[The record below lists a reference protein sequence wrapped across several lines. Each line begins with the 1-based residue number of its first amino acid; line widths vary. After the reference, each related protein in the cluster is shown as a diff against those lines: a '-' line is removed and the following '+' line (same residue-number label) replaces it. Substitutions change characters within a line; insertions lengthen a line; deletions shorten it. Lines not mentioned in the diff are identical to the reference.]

1 MSRWEEVILED
12 IVEIK
17 GRIGWKGYKKS
28 DLRDS
33 GPVVIGGTN
42 IKNDIYLDLA
52 ELKHL
57 SREKYEESPEIM
69 LKTGDV
75 LLVQRGSSV
84 GDVGYYHGEFK
95 EATINPTII
104 VMSDFKGNSR
114 FLAYYLMSSIGQ
126 NKLNSLKS
134 GSSIP
139 AIYQKPLG
147 SLIIKIPPTSLQ
159 DDISHF
165 LSRIDDKIHLNQQ
178 TNETLEAMAQA
189 IFKSWFVD
197 FDPVRAKIE
206 ATSAG
211 RDPNRAAMAAIA
223 GVSWEDQDWDEIET
237 ALQQKLDRMTEDLRS
252 QLHQTAELFPDE
264 LVVSEIGVVPKGW
277 GIKSLEEIADYL
289 NGRAMQ
295 KYPPEDGEPT
305 LPVLKIAQLRK
316 GDTEGAD
323 IATSDIPERFKIR
336 NGDMI
341 FSWSGSLLI
350 RLWAG
355 GDAALNQ
362 HLFKVTSEEYDQWFY
377 YHWTKHHLDNFIRI
391 AESKAVT
398 MGHIKRSHLKE
409 AKCAIPNKELL
420 EIGGQHI
427 EPLLQQSVKLNLE
440 SNQLAELRDTLLPK
454 LISGEVGV

>member
-1 MSRWEEVILED
+1 MKLGEHTYLSKSKVDPEELDSDTKYIGLEHIGENTLSLNGFGHASDVNSSKAVFEKGDILFGKLRPYFRKVIIAPFDGICSTDIWVVKPKNGIDRNFLFYWMASQDFVDEVTRSSEGTRMPRAKWEVASKI
-12 IVEIK
+12 EIP
-17 GRIGWKGYKKS
+17 
-28 DLRDS
+28 DVD
-33 GPVVIGGTN
+33 T
-42 IKNDIYLDLA
+42 
-52 ELKHL
+52 
-57 SREKYEESPEIM
+57 EK
-69 LKTGDV
+69 
-75 LLVQRGSSV
+75 Q
-84 GDVGYYHGEFK
+84 K
-95 EATINPTII
+95 E
-104 VMSDFKGNSR
+104 
-114 FLAYYLMSSIGQ
+114 IGQ
-126 NKLNSLKS
+126 ILFTLD
-134 GSSIP
+134 
-139 AIYQKPLG
+139 Q
-147 SLIIKIPPTSLQ
+147 
-159 DDISHF
+159 
-165 LSRIDDKIHLNQQ
+165 KIHLNQE

-206 ATSAG
+206 ANTAD
-211 RDPNRAAMAAIA
+211 RDPNRASMAVIA
-223 GVSWEDQDWDEIET
+223 GISLEQDWDEIEAT
-237 ALQQKLDRMTEDLRS
+237 LDQKLSNMTEKQRQ
-252 QLHQTAELFPDE
+252 QLNRTAGLFPDE
-264 LVVSEIGVVPKGW
+264 LEEREIGEVPKGW
-277 GIKSLEEIADYL
+277 EIKSLDKIANYL

-295 KYPPEDGEPT
+295 KYPPEDGKPT

-323 IATSDIPERFKIR
+323 IASADIPERFKIR

-355 GDAALNQ
+355 GDSALNQ

-409 AKCAIPNKELL
+409 AKCAIPDKELL

-440 SNQLAELRDTLLPK
+440 SNQLGELRDTLLPK